1 MLGCWGSVAAG
12 AVGGRP
18 AGRGPVGSSS
28 PPAPGG
34 PSARTPR
41 EGLSFEHDVRPILKA
56 YCLDCHGATETLS
69 GKLDLRLRR
78 FLVRGGQNGPAI
90 VPGETTHSLLVRRL
104 RAGAMPPTEKKVP
117 PEQIAVIER
126 WIAAGAPTRSAEPA
140 QLAPGIG
147 ITPEERAYW
156 FYQPLRRPTVPAFP
170 ARDRVR
176 TPVDAL
182 VLARLRARGLSFSPE
197 ADRLTLIRRVALD
210 LTGLPP
216 RPAEIEEFLADTRAD
231 AYERMVDRMLASPHY
246 GERWGRHWLDLAG
259 YADSDGNGNED
270 TVRPYAYKYRDY

>member
-1 MLGCWGSVAAG
+1 MARRFSARGPARGGRVSSVRHDPAPDCYPRGGGKPETPEAKRGHNEPGGWREREGAVVVRQGRWSRILLGSVILGCWGSVAAG

-90 VPGETTHSLLVRRL
+90 VPGETTHSLLVRRFL
-104 RAGAMPPTEKKVP
+104 VDDTPT
-117 PEQIAVIER
+117 
-126 WIAAGAPTRSAEPA
+126 T
-140 QLAPGIG
+140 
-147 ITPEERAYW
+147 
-156 FYQPLRRPTVPAFP
+156 
-170 ARDRVR
+170 
-176 TPVDAL
+176 
-182 VLARLRARGLSFSPE
+182 
-197 ADRLTLIRRVALD
+197 
-210 LTGLPP
+210 
-216 RPAEIEEFLADTRAD
+216 
-231 AYERMVDRMLASPHY
+231 
-246 GERWGRHWLDLAG
+246 
-259 YADSDGNGNED
+259 
-270 TVRPYAYKYRDY
+270 